1 MQHIEIA
8 KIIVLPNRQR
18 REFPPDRLMA
28 LQSSILAVGLQNPI
42 VVRRPTVEEGGEDV
56 ILKVILVSGE
66 RRLRAVRDMNEFG
79 EVVRYEGKPV
89 EPGYIPATF
98 DLELA
103 PLPAR
108 KAELEENLRRENL
121 TWQEESAALAEIAK
135 VEGELAEA
143 AGAPQPSN
151 AELAEEYLPPR
162 RGGFEG
168 GEAQSEGV
176 RRRIILAGHLSNPEV
191 AKAKSVDEA
200 FGVLKRADDA
210 ARHAEM
216 ARVVGASFS
225 ARDHTLL
232 QGDCIALMAGMAGE
246 SFDVILTDPPY
257 GIDAQDFGDAGG
269 RLVSQ
274 THGYSDVGGEAWET
288 LMCEFARQSFRVA
301 KAQAH
306 AYVCCDIDKFHF
318 LSNLM
323 ESFGWY
329 VHRTPLINYKLDG
342 SRVPL
347 PENGPQRKWE
357 MVLYAIKGWRKVTR
371 IYSDVIE
378 TRGDENLAHGA
389 QKPVELYA
397 NLLKRSVRPGDS
409 VLDPFCGTGTVFV
422 AAHGALV
429 KATGIEISEVYAGIA
444 AARLQGLK

>member
-1 MQHIEIA
+1 MQIIDIA
-8 KIIVLPNRQR
+8 RIIILPNRQR
-18 REFPPDRLMA
+18 REFDPERLQG
-28 LQSSILAVGLQNPI
+28 LQSSIGKVGLQNPI
-42 VVRRPTVEEGGEDV
+42 VVRLPTAEEAPLSSQGWV
-56 ILKVILVSGE
+56 LVSGE

-79 EVVRYEGKPV
+79 EAVRYEGRALD
-89 EPGYIPATF
+89 PGQIPATL
-98 DLELA
+98 DTELK

-108 KAELEENLRRENL
+108 RAELEENLRRDNL
-121 TWQEESAALAEIAK
+121 SWQEETAAIAEITQVENDLAK
-135 VEGELAEA
+135 AEGRPAPAISDLADDYLA
-143 AGAPQPSN
+143 PKRAGMKDSSGDAQYAIRLLVAP
-151 AELAEEYLPPR
+151 
-162 RGGFEG
+162 
-168 GEAQSEGV
+168 
-176 RRRIILAGHLSNPEV
+176 HLSDPDV
-191 AKAKSVDEA
+191 AKAKHVDEA
-200 FGVLKRADDA
+200 IGILRRKADA

-232 QGDCIALMAGMAGE
+232 QGDCIALMAGMAGAQ
-246 SFDVILTDPPY
+246 FDVILTDPPY

-274 THGYSDVGGEAWET
+274 THGYDDVGGEAWET
-288 LMCEFARQSFRVA
+288 LMCEFVRQSWRVA
-301 KAQAH
+301 KDQAH

-347 PENGPQRKWE
+347 PEHGPQRKWE
-357 MVLYAIKGWRKVTR
+357 LVLYAIKGWRKVTR

-378 TRGDENLAHGA
+378 TRGDVNLSHGA
-389 QKPVELYA
+389 QKPVALFE

-409 VLDPFCGTGTVFV
+409 VLDPFAGTGTIFV
-422 AAHGALV
+422 AAHNALCR
-429 KATGIEISEVYAGIA
+429 ATGIELDPIYAGIA
-444 AARLQGLK
+444 AARLQALK

>member
-1 MQHIEIA
+1 MQIIDIA
-8 KIIVLPNRQR
+8 RIIILPNRQR
-18 REFPPDRLMA
+18 REFDPERLQG
-28 LQSSILAVGLQNPI
+28 LQSSIGKVGLQNPI
-42 VVRRPTVEEGGEDV
+42 VVRLPTAEEAPV
-56 ILKVILVSGE
+56 NAQRWVLVSGE

-79 EVVRYEGKPV
+79 EEVRYEGRALD
-89 EPGYIPATF
+89 PGQIPATL
-98 DLELA
+98 DIELA

-121 TWQEESAALAEIAK
+121 TWQEETAAIAEIDAVERKLAAANGTPAPALSDLAED
-135 VEGELAEA
+135 
-143 AGAPQPSN
+143 
-151 AELAEEYLPPR
+151 YLPPKR
-162 RGGFEG
+162 QGMEG
-168 GEAQSEGV
+168 SSQAEAV
-176 RRRIILAGHLSNPEV
+176 RRRILLAPHLGNPDV

-225 ARDHTLL
+225 AKDHTLL
-232 QGDCIALMAGMAGE
+232 QGDCIALMAGMEAE
-246 SFDVILTDPPY
+246 RFDVILTDPPY
-257 GIDAQDFGDAGG
+257 GMDAQDFGDAGG

-274 THGYSDVGGEAWET
+274 THVYDDVGGADWET
-288 LMCEFARQSFRVA
+288 LMCEFARQSWRVA

-318 LSNLM
+318 LKNLM

-389 QKPVELYA
+389 QKPVSLYT
-397 NLLKRSVRPGDS
+397 NLLKRSARPGDT
-409 VLDPFCGTGTVFV
+409 VLDPFCGTGTIYP
-422 AAHGALV
+422 ASHELLCR
-429 KATGIEISEVYAGIA
+429 ATGIELDPVYAGIA
-444 AARLQGLK
+444 AKRLQELK

>member
-1 MQHIEIA
+1 VQIIDIA
-8 KIIVLPNRQR
+8 RIIILPNRQR
-18 REFPPDRLMA
+18 REFDPERLQG
-28 LQSSILAVGLQNPI
+28 LQSSIGKVGLQNPV
-42 VVRRPTVEEGGEDV
+42 VVRSPHNGENIADGMWV
-56 ILKVILVSGE
+56 LVSGE

-79 EVVRYEGKPV
+79 EEVRYEGRPLA
-89 EPGYIPATF
+89 PGTVPATL
-98 DLELA
+98 DTELA

-121 TWQEESAALAEIAK
+121 TWQEETAAIAEIAA
-135 VEGELAEA
+135 VEAKLAADSGSPSPNNTELAM
-143 AGAPQPSN
+143 
-151 AELAEEYLPPR
+151 EYLPPK

-168 GEAQSEGV
+168 GEAQAEAV
-176 RRRIILAGHLSNPEV
+176 RRRILLAPHLGNPDV

-225 ARDHTLL
+225 AKDHTLL

-257 GIDAQDFGDAGG
+257 GMDAQDFGDAGG

-274 THGYSDVGGEAWET
+274 THVYDDVGGEAWET
-288 LMCEFARQSFRVA
+288 LMLEFARQSFRVA
-301 KAQAH
+301 KPLAH

-318 LSNLM
+318 LKNLM

-371 IYSDVIE
+371 IYGDIIE
-378 TRGDENLAHGA
+378 TRGDDNLNHGA
-389 QKPVELYA
+389 QKPVALFE

-409 VLDPFCGTGTVFV
+409 VLDPFAGTGTIFV
-422 AAHGALV
+422 AAHNALCR
-429 KATGIEISEVYAGIA
+429 ATGIELDPVYAGIA
-444 AARLQGLK
+444 AARLQALK

>member
-1 MQHIEIA
+1 MQIIDIA
-8 KIIVLPNRQR
+8 SIIILPNRQR
-18 REFPPDRLMA
+18 REFDPERLQG
-28 LQSSILAVGLQNPI
+28 LQSSIGKVGLQNPI
-42 VVRRPTVEEGGEDV
+42 VVRLPQSGENAGD
-56 ILKVILVSGE
+56 KMWILVSGE

-79 EVVRYEGKPV
+79 EEVRYEGKALR
-89 EPGYIPATF
+89 PGTVPATL
-98 DLELA
+98 DTELQ

-121 TWQEESAALAEIAK
+121 TWQEETAAIAAIDDTERKLAAD
-135 VEGELAEA
+135 
-143 AGAPQPSN
+143 AGRPAPSN
-151 AELAEEYLPPR
+151 AELAEDYLPPKR
-162 RGGFEG
+162 AGTGNTHGAE
-168 GEAQSEGV
+168 EV
-176 RRRIILAGHLSNPEV
+176 RRRILLAPHLSNPDV

-232 QGDCIALMAGMAGE
+232 QGDCIALMAGMAPE

-274 THGYSDVGGEAWET
+274 THGYDDVGGEAWET
-288 LMCEFARQSFRVA
+288 LMLEFARQSWRVA
-301 KAQAH
+301 KARAH

-318 LSNLM
+318 LKNLM

-378 TRGDENLAHGA
+378 TRGDENLSHGA

-444 AARLQGLK
+444 AARLQALK

>member
-1 MQHIEIA
+1 MQII
-8 KIIVLPNRQR
+8 KIDQIVVLPNRQR
-18 REFPPDRLMA
+18 REFPPERLMA
-28 LQSSILAVGLQNPI
+28 LQSSIGMIGLQNPI
-42 VVRRPTVEEGGEDV
+42 VVRRPHNGENFSPTMWV
-56 ILKVILVSGE
+56 LVSGE

-79 EVVRYEGKPV
+79 EEVSYESIPLA
-89 EPGYIPATF
+89 PGFIPATL
-98 DLELA
+98 DAELA

-108 KAELEENLRRENL
+108 RAELEENLRRENL
-121 TWQEESAALAEIAK
+121 TWQEESSALAEIAR
-135 VEGELAEA
+135 VEA
-143 AGAPQPSN
+143 ALADEAGVAAPTN
-151 AELAEEYLPPR
+151 AKIAEEYLPPKR
-162 RGGFEG
+162 SGFEG
-168 GEAQSEGV
+168 GEAQAEGV
-176 RRRIILAGHLSNPEV
+176 RRRIILAGHLSNPDV

-225 ARDHTLL
+225 AKDHTLL
-232 QGDCIALMAGMAGE
+232 QGDCIALMAGMAPA

-257 GIDAQDFGDAGG
+257 GVNAQDFGDAGG

-274 THGYSDVGGEAWET
+274 THEYDDVGGEAWET
-288 LMCEFARQSFRVA
+288 LMLEFARQSFRVA

-378 TRGDENLAHGA
+378 TRGDSNLSHGA
-389 QKPVELYA
+389 QKPVELYV
-397 NLLKRSVRPGDS
+397 NLLKRTIRPGDA
-409 VLDPFCGTGTVFV
+409 VLDPFCGTGTVYP
-422 AAHGALV
+422 AAHSLLCRAV
-429 KATGIEISEVYAGIA
+429 GIELDPVYAGIA
-444 AARLQGLK
+444 AARLQALK